1 MKEVAHLSHVEKVA
15 AEAQHWQLIT
25 RGQLF
30 HHLTLEVVLLSSKA
44 SCIYMYLYSERWRL
58 AGEEKTSS
66 M

>member
-30 HHLTLEVVLLSSKA
+30 HHLTLEVAAVKQGK
-44 SCIYMYLYSERWRL
+44 LYIHVP
-58 AGEEKTSS
+58 AQ
-66 M
+66 